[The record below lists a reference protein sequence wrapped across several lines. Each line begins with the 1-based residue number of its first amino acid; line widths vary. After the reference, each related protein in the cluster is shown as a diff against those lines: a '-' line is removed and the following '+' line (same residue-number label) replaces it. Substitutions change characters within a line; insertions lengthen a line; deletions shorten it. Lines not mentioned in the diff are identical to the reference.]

1 LSGPD
6 HGAVLEPGIPK
17 SPFNTLAVS
26 TMATNFKPGS
36 SYRLKKLLFS
46 CTETNVQN
54 IRLSYDA
61 SKPALGVIDY
71 DSTHLI
77 QPSDPAGTFD
87 FSMYDNLRKSV
98 AANPLYSAS
107 GFLNLDE
114 VKLEKFSLSSIA
126 KKASNTLKNTFK
138 FITEGAKLIQK
149 YNPVNVAFK
158 ITRDLA
164 DSAKEII
171 KIADGE
177 VKKFMKVAKKAYHD
191 VVSLVQKVSREVID
205 FAAENADLLKT
216 ISGIAGQVGGA
227 LVSVAPQ
234 LMNAIP
240 GWCVDDFQNICHS

>member
-1 LSGPD
+1 
-6 HGAVLEPGIPK
+6 
-17 SPFNTLAVS
+17 
-26 TMATNFKPGS
+26 MATKFKSGS

-77 QPSDPAGTFD
+77 QQSDPAGTFD

-114 VKLEKFSLSSIA
+114 VKLEKFSLSSLA

-138 FITEGAKLIQK
+138 FITEGAKLIEK
-149 YNPVNVAFK
+149 YNPVNVAREF
-158 ITRDLA
+158 A
-164 DSAKEII
+164 NSAKEII

-177 VKKFMKVAKKAYHD
+177 VKKFMKVAKKAYQD
-191 VVSLVQKVSREVID
+191 VVSLVQKMSKEVID

-216 ISGIAGQVGGA
+216 IGGIAGQVGSA
-227 LVSVAPQ
+227 LVTVAPQ

-240 GWCVDDFQNICHS
+240 GWCVDDFKTSLSICCTLANLILYLTTFAVKCGVAW